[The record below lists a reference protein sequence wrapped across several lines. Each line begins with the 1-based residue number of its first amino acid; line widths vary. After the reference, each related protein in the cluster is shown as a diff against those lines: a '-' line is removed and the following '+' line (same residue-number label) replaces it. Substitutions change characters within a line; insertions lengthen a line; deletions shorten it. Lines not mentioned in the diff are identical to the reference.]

1 MAEKGERKL
10 VNQLKESTRS
20 VQADTHNRIKADSKL
35 PRKKHKD
42 DIFDFLLR
50 GGLTLISAG
59 FLTGFVYGI
68 LEAATGS
75 RYEFHNPVVLVLMFV
90 LIVFFWILYLYRG
103 PFKRK
108 YID

>member
-10 VNQLKESTRS
+10 VNQLEERTRS
-20 VQADTHNRIKADSKL
+20 VQAGSGNRAKADSKL

-68 LEAATGS
+68 LEAATGT
-75 RYEFHNPVVLVLMFV
+75 RYEFQNPVVLVLMMV
-90 LIVFFWILYLYRG
+90 LIVFFWILFCYKG